1 MILSTLLQI
10 TGSFTLTA
18 TSHPQ
23 PPVPP
28 PSLPIPFSSR
38 YTLWNFL
45 PLFLVEAFTRMAN
58 AYFLMV
64 CILQSIPEISI
75 TNGVP
80 TSFLPLGIVL
90 IFDGFATARE
100 DYKRHVDDHR
110 ANNTQSECDIS
121 IVCDSPHIK

>member
-1 MILSTLLQI
+1 
-10 TGSFTLTA
+10 
-18 TSHPQ
+18 
-23 PPVPP
+23 
-28 PSLPIPFSSR
+28 
-38 YTLWNFL
+38 
-45 PLFLVEAFTRMAN
+45 MAN

-90 IFDGFATARE
+90 IFDGVATARE

-110 ANNTQSECDIS
+110 ANNTRSESWRI
-121 IVCDSPHIK
+121 DSTIGSHLIGSHLD